1 MSPRSSGG
9 PPGVSDG
16 TGARRRDVALV
27 AALTLLAFGLAS
39 LPGGTSLGPLVVA
52 LIVGVIVAATGW
64 ARSRRLA
71 ERAGVRFVA
80 RDVLRFGIVLL
91 GARLDVR
98 VLLELGPW
106 ALGGSVLGVAVA
118 FAAVELAGRAFHLPV
133 ELRRAIAIGT
143 AICGASAIAAA
154 LPLLRARA
162 EHASLAIA
170 TISLV
175 GTLGVL
181 GFAGWSA
188 LTGAPPA
195 RAGMLAG
202 ATLQEVGHVVAA
214 GDALGT
220 EASERALLVKLSR
233 VVLLAPT
240 LLILGLM
247 TRRAR
252 ARTPGTGEPSAP
264 APLVPGF
271 VIGFLAVSAL
281 VSLGAIPASVASL
294 LATTGL
300 IATAAAMT
308 AIGLGVD
315 LRVLR
320 STGRAAAVLGLVGFA
335 VLLATMAAYYA
346 LVPLAAVG

>member
-1 MSPRSSGG
+1 M
-9 PPGVSDG
+9 
-16 TGARRRDVALV
+16 TIVALT
-27 AALTLLAFGLAS
+27 TLIAFGLAR
-39 LPGGTSLGPLVVA
+39 LPVGSSLGPLVVA
-52 LIVGVIVAATGW
+52 LILGAGLATTRW
-64 ARSRRLA
+64 ARRRRLA
-71 ERAGVRFVA
+71 EAPGVRFVA

-106 ALGGSVLGVAVA
+106 ALVGSLLGVAVA
-118 FAAVELAGRAFHLPV
+118 FGAVELTGRAVRLPV

-170 TISLV
+170 TISVV

-181 GFAGWSA
+181 GFAGWNA
-188 LTGAPPA
+188 LLGAPPPV
-195 RAGMLAG
+195 AGMLAG

-214 GDALGT
+214 GDALGA
-220 EASERALLVKLSR
+220 EAADLALLVKLSR

-240 LLILGLM
+240 LLILGLA
-247 TRRAR
+247 TRRQR
-252 ARTPGTGEPSAP
+252 ADAGGAH

-271 VIGFLAVSAL
+271 VAGFLVVSAL
-281 VSLGAIPASVASL
+281 VSLGAIPTSVASL
-294 LATTGL
+294 LATVGL
-300 IATAAAMT
+300 IATAASMT

-320 STGRAAAVLGLVGFA
+320 STGRAAVLLGIVGFA
-335 VLLATMAAYYA
+335 VLLGTMAAYYA
-346 LVPLAAVG
+346 LLPLGAIG